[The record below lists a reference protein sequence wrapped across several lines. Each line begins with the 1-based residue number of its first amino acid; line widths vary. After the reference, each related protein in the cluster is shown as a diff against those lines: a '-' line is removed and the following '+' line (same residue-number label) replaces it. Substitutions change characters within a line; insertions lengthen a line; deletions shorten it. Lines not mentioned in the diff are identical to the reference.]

1 MGNWVSM
8 RKRWIWSSIILI
20 TLNYNQWIKDLNVKN
35 NSIKAPEDNMGDS
48 IIIVWRKMAFSP
60 MQSFRN
66 DKRKIHLMMLRN
78 IHKNLKD

>member
-60 MQSFRN
+60 MH
-66 DKRKIHLMMLRN
+66 HLEMTRER
-78 IHKNLKD
+78 